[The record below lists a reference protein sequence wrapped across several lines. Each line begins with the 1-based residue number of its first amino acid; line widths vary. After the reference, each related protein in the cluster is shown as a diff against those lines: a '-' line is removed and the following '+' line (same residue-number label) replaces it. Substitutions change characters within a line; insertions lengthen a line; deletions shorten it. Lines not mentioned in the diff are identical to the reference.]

1 MTKKFKGTINI
12 DVRDSVPDWDPY
24 VQPLPPEGS
33 PNVLFIMWDDTG
45 FASWEAYGGLVKVP
59 NMDRIIKR
67 GLRYTQFHTTALC
80 SPTRAST
87 LTGRNHT
94 TVGMAGIS
102 ETASGFPGSN
112 GHIPLEAATVAEVL
126 QEKGWNTY
134 CLGKWHLTPPDELSM
149 AASKR
154 TWPTGRGF
162 DRYYGFLGAET
173 DQWYPDLVQ
182 DNQFID
188 QPYTPEEGYH
198 LSKDL
203 ADRAIAMI
211 ADAKQVAPDKP
222 FFMYYAPGCG
232 HAPHHAPKEWAD
244 KYKGVF
250 DDGYEVYAK
259 EAFERMKKMGNIIP
273 DSTEL
278 APMNSMTD
286 ETSAD
291 GTPWPELDTIRPW
304 DSLSEDEKKLFR
316 RMAEVWAGYESYTD
330 YHIGRILDYLEDIG
344 QLDNT
349 LIIVMSDNGAS
360 GEGGPNGSVN
370 ENLFFNN
377 IPDTIENNIKYL
389 DVLGGPETYNH
400 YPTGWAQ
407 AFCTPFK
414 WYKRYNWNGGVCDP
428 MIISWPDK
436 IKDHGGV
443 RDQYCHDIDLVP
455 TIYEALGIE
464 QPDVVKGLQQIPIEG
479 TSLVYT
485 FDDENA
491 KTQKLTQFYGVLGS
505 RAIYHDGWKAN
516 TVHPPLSGWGD
527 YSRDKWMLYDVR
539 EDRSEMH
546 DLSEAYPEKLQEM
559 INLWHHEAGRYN
571 GYPLDDRTAAEQLS
585 GTPRP
590 QISKPTDR
598 YVYHAGTLEVPEANA
613 VSTLGRSWKFAAEVD
628 LEKGAEGV
636 IFSQGSRFGGYS
648 LYIKDGKLKFVY
660 NYVGLEEQMIVAD
673 AALPTGDCVLG
684 VSYDNESIAKE
695 KHAAFGTA
703 TLFINDKQ
711 VGQKKI
717 KTQIAHFSLSGEGF
731 GVGQD
736 VGAPV
741 TPDYAGEHPWAFKGG
756 SITKVIADVSGEAY
770 VDLEKEAI
778 AAMKR
783 D

>member
-1 MTKKFKGTINI
+1 MSKPFKGTVNL
-12 DVRDSVPDWDPY
+12 DVRDSVADWGPFEQPTAPD
-24 VQPLPPEGS
+24 GA

-45 FASWEAYGGLVKVP
+45 FASWESYGGAIKMP
-59 NMDRIIKR
+59 NMDRISNK

-94 TVGMAGIS
+94 SVSMAGIS
-102 ETASGFPGSN
+102 ETSTGFPGSN
-112 GHIPLEAATVAEVL
+112 GVIPFNAATIAEVL

-134 CLGKWHLTPPDELSM
+134 ALGKWHLTPPDELSM

-154 TWPTGRGF
+154 TWPTNRGF

-182 DNQFID
+182 DNQSID
-188 QPYTPEEGYH
+188 QPYTVEEGYH

-222 FFMYYAPGCG
+222 FFMYYAPGAG
-232 HAPHHAPKEWAD
+232 HAPHHSPKEWAD

-250 DDGYEVYAK
+250 DAGYDVYAQ
-259 EAFERMKKMGNIIP
+259 ETYERMQKLGNIFP
-273 DSTEL
+273 EGTEL
-278 APMNSMTD
+278 APMNSMVD
-286 ETSAD
+286 ATSVD
-291 GTPWPELDTIRPW
+291 GEKWPDLDHVRPW
-304 DSLSEDEKKLFR
+304 DSLNEDEKTLFR
-316 RMAEVWAGYESYTD
+316 RMAEVWAGYMSYTD
-330 YHIGRILDYLEDIG
+330 DQIGRILDHLEDSG
-344 QLDNT
+344 QMDNT
-349 LIIVMSDNGAS
+349 MVIVMSDNGAS

-377 IPDTIENNIKYL
+377 IPDTIENNMKYL

-428 MIISWPDK
+428 LIISWPDK

-455 TIYEALGIE
+455 TIYEALGLQE
-464 QPDVVKGLQQIPIEG
+464 PETVKGLAQMPIEG
-479 TSLVYT
+479 TSVAYT
-485 FDDENA
+485 FDDEKA
-491 KTQKLTQFYGVLGS
+491 DTKKLTQFYAVLGS
-505 RAIYHDGWKAN
+505 RSIYHDGWKAN
-516 TVHPPLSGWGD
+516 TVHPPLSGWGNFG
-527 YSRDKWMLYDVR
+527 SDKWELFNVAV
-539 EDRSEMH
+539 DRSEMH
-546 DLSEAYPEKLQEM
+546 DLSEKHPQKLQEM
-559 INLWHHEAGRYN
+559 INLWYTEAGKYN
-571 GYPLDDRTAAEQLS
+571 GIPLDDRTAAEQLS
-585 GTPRP
+585 GTVRP
-590 QISKPTDR
+590 QIAKAANR
-598 YVYHAGTLEVPEANA
+598 YVYLPNTLEVPESNA
-613 VSTLGRSWKFAAEVD
+613 VSTLGRSWKFAVEVD
-628 LEKGAEGV
+628 LDKDAQGV
-636 IFSQGSRFGGYS
+636 LFSQGSRFGGYAM
-648 LYIKDGKLKFVY
+648 YIKDGKLKFVY
-660 NYVGLEEQMIVAD
+660 NYVGLEEQMLIAD

-684 VSYDNESIAKE
+684 VSYDNESIAE
-695 KHAAFGTA
+695 DKHAAFGTA

-711 VGQKKI
+711 VAQQKI
-717 KTQIAHFSLSGEGF
+717 KTQIAHFALAGEGF
-731 GVGQD
+731 AVGRD
-736 VGAPV
+736 VGAPA
-741 TPDYAGEHPWAFKGG
+741 TPDYPGHHPWAFTGG
-756 SITKVIADVSGEAY
+756 TIAKVIADVSGEAY
-770 VDLEKEAI
+770 VDLEKEMI

>member
-1 MTKKFKGTINI
+1 M
-12 DVRDSVPDWDPY
+12 
-24 VQPLPPEGS
+24 Q
-33 PNVLFIMWDDTG
+33 
-45 FASWEAYGGLVKVP
+45 
-59 NMDRIIKR
+59 RIVDK
-67 GLRYTQFHTTALC
+67 GLRFTQFHTTALC
-80 SPTRAST
+80 SPTRASM

-94 TVGMAGIS
+94 SVSMAGIS
-102 ETASGFPGSN
+102 ETSSGFPGSN
-112 GHIPLEAATVAEVL
+112 GVMPLNAATIAEVL

-134 CLGKWHLTPPDELSM
+134 ALGKWHLTPPDELSM

-154 TWPTGRGF
+154 TWPTSRGF

-173 DQWYPDLVQ
+173 DQWYPDLTQ
-182 DNQFID
+182 DNQYID

-222 FFMYYAPGCG
+222 FFMYYAPGAG
-232 HAPHHAPKEWAD
+232 HAPHHVPKEWAD

-250 DDGYEVYAK
+250 DDGYDVYAK
-259 EAFERMKKMGNIIP
+259 ETFERMKKMGNIIP
-273 DSTEL
+273 ESTEL
-278 APMNSMTD
+278 APMNTMVD

-291 GTPWPELDTIRPW
+291 GTPWPDLDHIRPW
-304 DSLSEDEKKLFR
+304 DSLSEDEKTLFR
-316 RMAEVWAGYESYTD
+316 RMAEVWAGFESYTD

-344 QLDNT
+344 EMDNT
-349 LIIVMSDNGAS
+349 LVIVMSDNGAS

-377 IPDTIENNIKYL
+377 IPDTIANNMQYL

-428 MIISWPDK
+428 LIISWPDK

-443 RDQYCHDIDLVP
+443 RDQYCHDIDLAP
-455 TIYEALGIE
+455 TIYEALGFEI
-464 QPDVVKGLQQIPIEG
+464 PDYVKNVEQIPLEG
-479 TSLVYT
+479 TSVAYT
-485 FDDENA
+485 FADADAE
-491 KTQKLTQFYGVLGS
+491 TEKLIQFYGVLGS
-505 RAIYHDGWKAN
+505 RSIYHDGWKAN

-527 YSRDKWMLYDVR
+527 YSKDRWELFDVR

-546 DLSEAYPEKLQEM
+546 DLAEAYPDKLQEM
-559 INLWHHEAGRYN
+559 ISLWYNEAGKYQ
-571 GYPLDDRTAAEQLS
+571 GLPLDDRTAAEQLS

-590 QISKPTDR
+590 QIAKPSDR
-598 YVYHAGTLEVPEANA
+598 YVYRPGTEQVPEAAA
-613 VSTLGRSWKFAAEVD
+613 VSTIGRSWKIAAEVN
-628 LEKGAEGV
+628 LEKGADGV

-648 LYIKDGKLKFVY
+648 MYIKDGKLKFVY
-660 NYVGLEEQMIVAD
+660 NYVGLEEQMLTAD
-673 AALPTGDCVLG
+673 TDLPTGDCVLG
-684 VSYDNESIAKE
+684 VSYDNEEIAEE
-695 KHAAFGTA
+695 KHAAFGSA
-703 TLFINDKQ
+703 TLFINDEQ
-711 VGQKKI
+711 VAQQKI
-717 KTQIAHFSLSGEGF
+717 KTQLAHFSLAGEGF
-731 GVGQD
+731 AVGRD
-736 VGAPV
+736 AGAPV
-741 TPDYAGEHPWAFKGG
+741 TPDYSGHHPWTFTGG
-756 SITKVIADVSGEAY
+756 TIDKVIADVSGEAY
-770 VDLEKEAI
+770 ADLEKEFI